1 MRGGS
6 RRTWK
11 SFDAVLVRV
20 RRFRNDG
27 RVAVTT
33 MRAVPACSSGTL
45 CLPSG
50 REIRIWLR
58 STAVTLA
65 SLLTVALAAPAG
77 ASRAKSGTLLPFCS
91 SAIVSVVNLAFGACA
106 CRRTRSNNGRV

>member
-11 SFDAVLVRV
+11 SFAAVLVSV
-20 RRFRNDG
+20 RRLRNDG

-33 MRAVPACSSGTL
+33 MRAAPDCSSGTL

-50 REIRIWLR
+50 REMRI
-58 STAVTLA
+58 
-65 SLLTVALAAPAG
+65 
-77 ASRAKSGTLLPFCS
+77 
-91 SAIVSVVNLAFGACA
+91 
-106 CRRTRSNNGRV
+106 